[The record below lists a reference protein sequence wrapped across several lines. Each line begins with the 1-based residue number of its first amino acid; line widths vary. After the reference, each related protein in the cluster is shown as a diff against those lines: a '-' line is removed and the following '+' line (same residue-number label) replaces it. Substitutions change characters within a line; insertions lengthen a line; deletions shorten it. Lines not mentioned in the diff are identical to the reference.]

1 MYILINYIHII
12 SQYIYIYITY
22 YTPTGHP
29 TIRMVPLF
37 KARPPATELR
47 RLSELL
53 GASSCIASVVTCPV
67 PLSSCAELEAE
78 LATEAGTG
86 GRDDG
91 QMWFGSVF
99 FLMVLMI

>member
-1 MYILINYIHII
+1 
-12 SQYIYIYITY
+12 
-22 YTPTGHP
+22 
-29 TIRMVPLF
+29 MVPLF

-99 FLMVLMI
+99 FFDGSYDLDCFVFEFGKFFFVVWRKFLLIVGRF

>member
-1 MYILINYIHII
+1 
-12 SQYIYIYITY
+12 
-22 YTPTGHP
+22 
-29 TIRMVPLF
+29 MVPLF

-53 GASSCIASVVTCPV
+53 GASSCVASVVTCPV

-91 QMWFGSVF
+91 QMWFGSMF
-99 FLMVLMI
+99 FLVVLMIEDVFF